1 MPGVSEDQHEGMR
14 WNAVSKRAEQAVRTE
29 FTGAQWYW
37 TSRLLSGFFFS
48 LLWMKW
54 EPWDGFEQN

>member
-48 LLWMKW
+48 PTLEEMGTMGW
-54 EPWDGFEQN
+54 F